1 MPESISNLLTAAQ
14 VSRELHLPNSQISRA
29 IRAGRVRPDFQT
41 TTTYLFR
48 RESVPRV
55 AAKLTKNNHTTTT

>member
-1 MPESISNLLTAAQ
+1 MPESISNLLTAAE

-29 IRAGRVRPDFQT
+29 IRAGRVRPDFQSGS
-41 TTTYLFR
+41 TYLFR

-55 AAKLTKNNHTTTT
+55 AAKLSKPQTTTT

>member
-1 MPESISNLLTAAQ
+1 MPESISNLLTAAE

-29 IRAGRVRPDFQT
+29 IRAGRVLPDFQSG
-41 TTTYLFR
+41 TTYLFR

-55 AAKLTKNNHTTTT
+55 AAKLINKNTTT